1 MKGCETGD
9 MMMDVIERQVQVIK
23 DMNGM
28 MECLE
33 KRVNL
38 LEKTS
43 EFQDRESQ
51 RYITREEVEEGNNR
65 IKAFVEHINKGG

>member
-51 RYITREEVEEGNNR
+51 RYITREEVEEDNNR